1 MINLTRRFFN
11 TKIIQHNQVKAYKH
25 NPNVNLIIR
34 NSSPAELKNATLKD
48 HFQTVVKKTALGMF
62 KNLNRKSKEA
72 VLDAEEFMKYV
83 SKNMDGRTF
92 TIFNKLLEE
101 LRQDVL
107 SKPNLS
113 ADSFLVF
120 LDKVG

>member
-1 MINLTRRFFN
+1 
-11 TKIIQHNQVKAYKH
+11 
-25 NPNVNLIIR
+25 
-34 NSSPAELKNATLKD
+34 
-48 HFQTVVKKTALGMF
+48 VKKTALGMF